1 MSVIHL
7 LVILWSVFSEGHCPG
22 VDKLYITP
30 TPMRRAVNL

>member
-1 MSVIHL
+1 MSIIHL
-7 LVILWSVFSEGHCPG
+7 LVSLWSVFSEGRWPG